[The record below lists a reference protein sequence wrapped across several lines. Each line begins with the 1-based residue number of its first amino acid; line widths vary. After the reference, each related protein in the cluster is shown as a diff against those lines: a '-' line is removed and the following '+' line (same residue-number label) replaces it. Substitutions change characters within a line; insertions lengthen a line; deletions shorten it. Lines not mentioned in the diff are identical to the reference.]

1 MQYAVDIE
9 SARIELL
16 GSCAGLLMISLND
29 CNSSCLCWLPISTL
43 GYQFLPKKE
52 HVLRKLPSFPNT
64 LGRHWQDSLV
74 KDVSHPLFHFLKV
87 SRTDK

>member
-9 SARIELL
+9 SARIKLL
-16 GSCAGLLMISLND
+16 GSCAGLLMISLSD
-29 CNSSCLCWLPISTL
+29 CNSSCLCWLPISTP
-43 GYQFLPKKE
+43 GDPKNE